1 MKLSEFKNHLTSIST
16 LVFVQA
22 NGVTV
27 PKHFHITEVGLTT
40 KHFIDCGGTVRIE
53 KNISFQLWVANDLD
67 HKLECNKLQR
77 IISASEKLF
86 ENKDFDIEIEYQ
98 TETIGRYGLEI
109 SDEQFMLI
117 PKETNCLAKD
127 HCEIPQEKTKLKLS
141 EIQTKSLSCCAPNIT
156 CC

>member
-1 MKLSEFKNHLTSIST
+1 MKFSEFKTHLTTIST
-16 LVFVQA
+16 LVFVEA
-22 NGVTV
+22 NGVSV
-27 PKHFHITEVGLTT
+27 PKHFHITEMGLTT
-40 KHFIDCGGTVRIE
+40 KHFIDCGGTVRTE

-67 HKLECNKLQR
+67 HKLESDKLKR

-86 ENKDFDIEIEYQ
+86 ENEDLDVEIEYQ

-109 SDEQFMLI
+109 NGEQFMMT

-127 HCEIPQEKTKLKLS
+127 HCGIPQEKTKLKLS
-141 EIQTKSLSCCAPNIT
+141 EIQTSSLSCCASNIT